1 MYTDWESGFKWLK
14 IRYLEWLCGKLGIQV
29 GEAESEH
36 FPKELRPPM
45 TRQTVDLKDS
55 LKGHRKSSVR

>member
-1 MYTDWESGFKWLK
+1 MVENQIPRMAVWKAGHPGG
-14 IRYLEWLCGKLGIQV
+14 RG
-29 GEAESEH
+29 H